1 MLLKLFSRTDLAM
14 PLLICHTPSE
24 QNTIVKNTEKDDKS
38 KCFFALKKIFLYSFA
53 YNLLMWLKPVIFL
66 LIILILL
73 SLSSGLFFLF
83 KDRGDGRGT
92 MISLGIRVTLAALLL
107 SLVAYGLYTGQI
119 LEYSL
124 GKVTRVYI
132 RIENN
137 ITQTTS
143 TKCHYHDAAS

>member
-1 MLLKLFSRTDLAM
+1 
-14 PLLICHTPSE
+14 
-24 QNTIVKNTEKDDKS
+24 
-38 KCFFALKKIFLYSFA
+38 
-53 YNLLMWLKPVIFL
+53 MWLKPIIFL

-107 SLVAYGLYTGQI
+107 SLVAYGYTRVNLGIQC
-119 LEYSL
+119 L

-132 RIENN
+132 LSLIH
-137 ITQTTS
+137 I
-143 TKCHYHDAAS
+143 